1 MSWYHY
7 VHAKGVNG
15 AKKTWKVQVCRVN
28 MLTNREKEQTKIK
41 SLGIYGHVTLY
52 EEFNF
57 F

>member
-41 SLGIYGHVTLY
+41 SLGIYGHITLY